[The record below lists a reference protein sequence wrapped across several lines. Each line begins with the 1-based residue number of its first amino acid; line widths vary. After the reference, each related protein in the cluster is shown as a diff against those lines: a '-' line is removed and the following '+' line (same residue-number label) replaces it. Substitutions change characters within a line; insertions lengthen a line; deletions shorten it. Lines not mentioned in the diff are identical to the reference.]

1 MRLMKFWA
9 AIWIRTVILDFLSNG
24 LASPIKTQHMSHGK
38 TSQRRITVRGPPLA
52 TLIILKFA
60 FFLTFSLSLMYSI
73 SRFSSLVIGEQI
85 MKLLKDKVKEERDF
99 EGLVQRLEKEKEIL
113 DRETLPSDETSET
126 D

>member
-1 MRLMKFWA
+1 
-9 AIWIRTVILDFLSNG
+9 
-24 LASPIKTQHMSHGK
+24 
-38 TSQRRITVRGPPLA
+38 
-52 TLIILKFA
+52 
-60 FFLTFSLSLMYSI
+60 MYSI

>member
-1 MRLMKFWA
+1 
-9 AIWIRTVILDFLSNG
+9 
-24 LASPIKTQHMSHGK
+24 
-38 TSQRRITVRGPPLA
+38 
-52 TLIILKFA
+52 
-60 FFLTFSLSLMYSI
+60 
-73 SRFSSLVIGEQI
+73 